1 MKRFINKAAF
11 GLILIVLILI
21 QFSIKYQN
29 NDFPL
34 KRQVNNLPVLFNQ
47 LSAQENILA
56 TNITL
61 ENEQYPPVLLDPK
74 TYHEVDLLL
83 DVQTNLTLNTQKDKL
98 LVNNQEINLITQKNN
113 LITATKET
121 IPLGIPVPY
130 NQENTLVV
138 AQVDNLSSQEN
149 NPVLLD
155 SLILENK
162 AFSEWAFEGKVIVDW
177 DIESSHFSSNE
188 GSEVASETSS
198 DTFYLTVDYGK
209 KEFVG
214 FNLEFYPTQNLKLR
228 SFVTFN
234 LKNLKFNTGF
244 NYDSRATA
252 NKATGYFQVF
262 SGEGFFGKIFKQKGL
277 KTTPQGGENLFIETE
292 KQKESIREKGNTIIT
307 SLEKSVLNNNH
318 FDGLEVGF
326 ARENMKLAIVLEL
339 GSGINSAF
347 GGKKYSDSISLIDFY
362 NAAIDNNKIFTN
374 SIYFGTTTT
383 SMDAAYQK
391 INTILSFVESSN
403 IIAVASAD
411 NYAIASFISAAQ
423 PFVTTAAAAQT
434 TASSRPTTTSTAD
447 IDIYH
452 ETVLRFYR
460 SEENYDLLNNI
471 SLNVL
476 GVDIDRYQSHGFNSR
491 NDLDTDVIN
500 VIDNFLESRTLLA
513 DSINSMVP
521 KIEPFSS
528 NTVSGNVALQ
538 FDHQWKKL
546 FYGLIITKGSYSGTN
561 WFGETAVIGGG
572 FQFSLGKKFNF
583 FMNSFN
589 SNLKTNYT
597 DKYAYES
604 SIRNINIQ
612 TENLDYNLDF
622 GIDI

>member
-234 LKNLKFNTGF
+234 LKNLKFNT
-244 NYDSRATA
+244 
-252 NKATGYFQVF
+252 V
-262 SGEGFFGKIFKQKGL
+262 
-277 KTTPQGGENLFIETE
+277 
-292 KQKESIREKGNTIIT
+292 
-307 SLEKSVLNNNH
+307 
-318 FDGLEVGF
+318 
-326 ARENMKLAIVLEL
+326 
-339 GSGINSAF
+339 
-347 GGKKYSDSISLIDFY
+347 
-362 NAAIDNNKIFTN
+362 
-374 SIYFGTTTT
+374 
-383 SMDAAYQK
+383 
-391 INTILSFVESSN
+391 
-403 IIAVASAD
+403 
-411 NYAIASFISAAQ
+411 
-423 PFVTTAAAAQT
+423 
-434 TASSRPTTTSTAD
+434 
-447 IDIYH
+447 
-452 ETVLRFYR
+452 
-460 SEENYDLLNNI
+460 
-471 SLNVL
+471 
-476 GVDIDRYQSHGFNSR
+476 
-491 NDLDTDVIN
+491 
-500 VIDNFLESRTLLA
+500 
-513 DSINSMVP
+513 
-521 KIEPFSS
+521 
-528 NTVSGNVALQ
+528 
-538 FDHQWKKL
+538 
-546 FYGLIITKGSYSGTN
+546 
-561 WFGETAVIGGG
+561 
-572 FQFSLGKKFNF
+572 
-583 FMNSFN
+583 
-589 SNLKTNYT
+589 
-597 DKYAYES
+597 
-604 SIRNINIQ
+604 
-612 TENLDYNLDF
+612 
-622 GIDI
+622 